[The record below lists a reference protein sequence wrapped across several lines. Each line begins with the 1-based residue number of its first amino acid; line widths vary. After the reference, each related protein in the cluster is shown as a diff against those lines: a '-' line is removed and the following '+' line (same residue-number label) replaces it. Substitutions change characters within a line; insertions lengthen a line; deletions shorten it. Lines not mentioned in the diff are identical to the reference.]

1 MQQADVAVEQVL
13 QQENRVAD
21 LNEYEMFVQ
30 SKLSEPSRDMTVMLE
45 SLTGLQEA
53 GDKLGVRIPELLTA
67 AVGLTAEAG
76 EFDEIVK
83 KMIFQGKP
91 LDEAN
96 HTHLKKELGDLM
108 FYVMVAC
115 MALGVTGDE
124 IIEMNK
130 DKLGGRY
137 VAGFTV
143 NESENR
149 ADGDL

>member
-1 MQQADVAVEQVL
+1 VVAVKVL
-13 QQENRVAD
+13 KQENKLD
-21 LNEYEMFVQ
+21 LLDYEMFVQ
-30 SKLSEPSRDMTVMLE
+30 GKLSEPSKNLSVMLE
-45 SLTGLQEA
+45 SLTQLQET

-96 HTHLKKELGDLM
+96 RIHLMKELGDLF
-108 FYVMVAC
+108 FYTMVAC
-115 MALGVTGDE
+115 TALGVTADE
-124 IIEMNK
+124 VINMNK
-130 DKLGGRY
+130 DKLNGRFKE
-137 VAGFTV
+137 GFTV

-149 ADGDL
+149 KDGDI

>member
-1 MQQADVAVEQVL
+1 M
-13 QQENRVAD
+13 D
-21 LNEYEMFVQ
+21 LLDYEMFVQ
-30 SKLSEPSRDMTVMLE
+30 SKLSEPSRDMAVMLD
-45 SLTGLQEA
+45 SLTELQEN

-96 HTHLKKELGDLM
+96 KIHLMKELGDLF
-108 FYVMVAC
+108 FYTMVAC
-115 MALGVTGDE
+115 TALGVTGDE

-130 DKLGGRY
+130 DKLNGRY
-137 VAGFTV
+137 KEGFTV
-143 NESENR
+143 NESEKR
-149 ADGDL
+149 KDGDI

>member
-1 MQQADVAVEQVL
+1 
-13 QQENRVAD
+13 
-21 LNEYEMFVQ
+21 LNLNDYEMFVAG
-30 SKLSEPSRDMTVMLE
+30 KLSEPSRDMKVLIA
-45 SLTGLQEA
+45 SLTELQST

-76 EFDEIVK
+76 EFDEVVK

-96 HTHLKKELGDLM
+96 HLHLKKELGDLM

-115 MALGVTGDE
+115 IALGVTGDE

-130 DKLGGRY
+130 DKLSDRY
-137 VAGFTV
+137 KAGFTV
-143 NESENR
+143 DESENR
-149 ADGDL
+149 VEGDV